1 MSNGGT
7 WFHVCLNLQRKSPAS
22 IIPIWLLFVSNIVNL
37 YSVGLLPDWFVKNS
51 VKCSA
56 IIG

>member
-1 MSNGGT
+1 MSNEGNL
-7 WFHVCLNLQRKSPAS
+7 VSCLSNLQRKSPAS